1 MPDEPLLPGHPS
13 ERVRDPELRTME
25 TDISTFLKST
35 KPTLLSIAAMEGGVA
50 AHHERQQRTHVVF
63 SALAIALIMVIA
75 ILIAV
80 FIWGRRI
87 PEIIAPVPPPIPP
100 PAAFLF
106 FENIQDF
113 TVGAATPELWA
124 VFPEAARWPRPENS
138 FTRIIIG
145 VRRENAAPAAMSA
158 RQFFETLGANP
169 PGDLLRATEPLP
181 QWFLYHQAAGPR
193 LGMTLAVKDETL
205 ALRALDLW
213 EPTLER
219 DLAVLLMG
227 ASATGT
233 ATAWHPASFSNIEYR
248 WRALDPDRDIG
259 IGALYFPAKRRIIMA
274 TSEESLRAVIA
285 RLLDER

>member
-25 TDISTFLKST
+25 ADISTFLKST
-35 KPTLLSIAAMEGGVA
+35 KPSLLSIAATDGGVA
-50 AHHERQQRTHVVF
+50 AHQGRTKRTNVVF
-63 SALAIALIMVIA
+63 SVIAIALIMVIA
-75 ILIAV
+75 ILTAV

-87 PEIIAPVPPPIPP
+87 PEIITPVPPLIPP

-113 TVGAATPELWA
+113 TVGTSTPELWA
-124 VFPEAARWPRPENS
+124 VFPEAARWPLPEHS
-138 FTRIIIG
+138 FTRIILNI
-145 VRRENAAPAAMSA
+145 RRPNATPAAMNA

-169 PGDLLRATEPLP
+169 PDELLRATAPLP
-181 QWFLYHQAAGPR
+181 QWFLYRQAAGPR
-193 LGMTLAVKDETL
+193 LGMSFAVGDEALA
-205 ALRALDLW
+205 RQALDRW

-219 DLAVLLMG
+219 DLATLLMG
-227 ASATGT
+227 ATATGT
-233 ATAWHPASFSNIEYR
+233 ATAWQSSSFRNIEYR
-248 WRALDPDRDIG
+248 YRALDPGRDIG
-259 IGALYFPAKRRIIMA
+259 IGALYVAAKRRIIIA